1 MFTHAERERV
11 REWLLELAE
20 ADERIVAAAETGS
33 LAAGS
38 HDAWS
43 DVDLAFAVNEGAD
56 LHETLHEWTTRLES
70 ELAAVH
76 HWDLAFRGSVYRVFL
91 LADGLEV
98 DLAFVPQAE
107 FGPRGPAFRIV
118 FGEGERHEP
127 SLVEPNHLVGL
138 GWHHLLHARA
148 AIERGQP
155 WKAEF
160 YVSAARDHVLALA
173 CLRHGEDAEY
183 ARGIDRMPG
192 SATEPLEG
200 SLVRSLDPDELRR
213 ALAAVGT
220 AYIHELDDELA
231 ARIAPIV
238 EALL

>member
-1 MFTHAERERV
+1 V
-11 REWLLELAE
+11 RLLELAE

-33 LAAGS
+33 LAVDS

-43 DVDLAFAVNEGAD
+43 DIDLAFALADHAD
-56 LHETLHEWTTRLES
+56 LHQTLREWTLRLES

-91 LADGLEV
+91 LANGLEV

-127 SLVEPNHLVGL
+127 SLVDPDHLVGL
-138 GWHHLLHARA
+138 GWHHLLHARS
-148 AIERGQP
+148 AIERGKP
-155 WKAEF
+155 WRAEF
-160 YVSAARDHVLALA
+160 YISAARDHVLALA

-183 ARGIDRMPG
+183 ARGIDRMPR
-192 SATEPLEG
+192 SATDPLAS
-200 SLVRSLDPDELRR
+200 SLVRSLEPDELRR
-213 ALAAVGT
+213 ALTAVAG
-220 AYIHELDDELA
+220 AYVGELDDDLA

-238 EALL
+238 ESFF